1 MMKNILSGPHFL
13 DWNDKFHVT
22 TSVVFQRTK
31 NNSGVNFIVEN
42 GFSRIYYHAPT
53 IKDLKP
59 GRYIVCFTQSKLVS
73 DRNDAFAVISEADFK
88 HSIVSEVCSPS
99 LNTQLVKFVKRD
111 AKLIKMAERAIWD
124 KLGQMITVDS
134 DSDRQIL
141 QVLSHCPVLNFHAPI
156 ILDQLNRGQIRTLE
170 LFEEKLIN
178 TQWDYLVPSAIRVR
192 AAKTL
197 FDNFDDVSGQVEI
210 CIKKGILTAE
220 IKALAGKAVIADPA
234 LASSFS
240 FQILGQI
247 CAEMTFTPN
256 KKEFEH
262 LVSVLDHQRVKIVA
276 QYLPVEL
283 IADFPNYVS
292 LTRLLDLLSLPEV
305 SDSESIFQHVFARI
319 ESNDVVVS
327 KGDIAYLNRML
338 EKEHLQ
344 ALVNAYF
351 KNIDEVK
358 ATLLC
363 KLSNNSDLSPLLKSV
378 IRTLLVNFQSESSR
392 CFIQAWRADLA
403 VQHLDEPVR
412 EAISQ
417 NYSEFLGNFAEGQ
430 EVLCDALPLEH
441 LPLYAKYVAEPH
453 LNEYLQVHGE
463 VSSLET
469 LSLLRVSAV
478 ENNYFESQLLISL
491 FEQKLRQGGASV
503 QRIAALFDDFQK
515 GLFEHHAKSRTR
527 IELSI
532 VAACQWL
539 KKEQVMSGSRFSK
552 RSVCEGKLW
561 FAKVKDD
568 NGTVTE
574 EKEPKALCRRNDCT
588 MCVFDGMENI
598 DPFKGKPNQRQYV
611 SLPRELTF
619 TGAPFY
625 KMVHQLFG
633 ITVEHLHQHDAF
645 VRMLSAINR
654 WNEILEKLIC
664 RQCDNPLQIAE
675 HAKGSIGHLA
685 VGTTYWHCG
694 SETCASYGESVK
706 ISYCIGCQKYIDSRD
721 DQKSCTPYELRS
733 YKKFYICNDCGS
745 CCSKHSGFAGICP
758 HCGRDGA
765 FTDINQK
772 GRTRAKCKHC
782 NVVTNIGHFAY
793 QALQKHNA
801 SGGAFSYIR
810 SLSNSPCHLAGVV
823 ADGAGNTHWL
833 VADMPWKNQTLYIF
847 DLYESLRTKKI
858 TRQILSK
865 YNEVYDLK
873 VIEKLA
879 LLGLNHSRYGVQ
891 KSKPTLEQLF
901 EESIGEGSFQRNQKA
916 IFDLVRRYFQTLQD
930 MDVWSHYNNIEHKF
944 TTALHALSEQG
955 LNIREPDLKEE
966 LANLERSRN
975 KHVQKLS
982 VLKVFDI
989 DKQSVINYLTDKF
1002 TLNEAELLI
1011 SQLERHGAKP
1021 LRSSDYSFEH
1031 LHGIE
1036 KTERA
1041 ARIVQKLLALSRN
1054 VKPHYQIV
1062 GTSTSR
1068 CTSRSPNLMNLPKD
1082 SRHILKAGHGN
1093 SIIECDYK
1101 QMEIGVLAALSGDQ
1115 QLISDFNTGD
1125 VYEKFGI
1132 ALAITREQGK
1142 MILLG
1147 LIYGM
1152 SASTIATQLGV
1163 TKVIAEGYISCFFA
1177 RYPDVRRYQN
1187 ELVAQ
1192 GTHQGYVTSCTGL
1205 RRSVNGQVV
1214 KNSSILNWEQNW
1226 FKNFPIQ
1233 ASAASVF
1240 KLSIIELARE
1250 LRGEQFKLLVPH
1262 YDAIVFEVPEV
1273 QANHYIPQVKAAMYR
1288 AMKKQFPVLDPQIEI
1303 KSCGKAW
1310 GKEPENVVINNQTE
1324 VFSMFD
1330 SDDIPF

>member
-22 TSVVFQRTK
+22 TSVAFQRTK
-31 NNSGVNFIVEN
+31 NNSGFNFTVEN

-53 IKDLKP
+53 TKDLNP
-59 GRYIVCFTQSKLVS
+59 GRYIICFTQSKLVS
-73 DRNDAFAVISEADFK
+73 ERNDAFAVISEADFK
-88 HSIVSEVCSPS
+88 QYVMSEVCSPS
-99 LNTQLVKFVKRD
+99 LNTQFVQFVKRNTS
-111 AKLIKMAERAIWD
+111 LIKMVERAVWQ
-124 KLGQMITVDS
+124 KLSQLIAS
-134 DSDRQIL
+134 ESENERQIS
-141 QVLSHCPVLNFHAPI
+141 QVLSLCTTLKLDSPVLLA
-156 ILDQLNRGQIRTLE
+156 QLNSGQICTPE
-170 LFEEKLIN
+170 LFEEKLIK
-178 TQWDYLVPSAIRVR
+178 TQWDKLLPSAIRVR

-197 FDNFDDVSGQVEI
+197 FDNFDDVPAQVAV
-210 CIKKGILTAE
+210 CIQKSILTPE
-220 IKALAGKAVIADPA
+220 IKALAAKVVIADPV
-234 LASSFS
+234 LANSFPLQT
-240 FQILGQI
+240 FVQL
-247 CAEMTFTPN
+247 CAATAFNPN
-256 KKEFEH
+256 KEEFEN
-262 LVSVLDHQRVKIVA
+262 LFSVVDHQKSKVVA
-276 QYLPVEL
+276 QYLPIEL
-283 IADFPNYVS
+283 IADFPSYVS
-292 LTRLLDLLSLPEV
+292 LTQLLEHLSMPEI
-305 SDSESIFQHVFARI
+305 SEPESILQQVFARI
-319 ESNDVVVS
+319 ESNEAEVS
-327 KGDIAYLNRML
+327 KGDIAYLNRTL
-338 EKEHLQ
+338 KKEHLQ
-344 ALVNAYF
+344 DSVNAHF
-351 KNIDEVK
+351 KNIDNVK

-363 KLSNNSDLSPLLKSV
+363 KLSDSIDLAPQLKSA
-378 IRTLLVNFQSESSR
+378 IRTLLMNFQSDASR
-392 CFIQAWRADLA
+392 CFLGAWRADLA
-403 VQHLDEPVR
+403 VKYLDDSVR

-417 NYSEFLGNFAEGQ
+417 NYSEFLDTFEEGQ

-441 LPLYAKYVAEPH
+441 LPLYAKYVTELR

-463 VSSLET
+463 ASSLEA

-478 ENNYFESQLLISL
+478 ENNYFESQLLIAL

-503 QRIAALFDDFQK
+503 QRITALFDDFQK

-532 VAACQWL
+532 LAVCQWL
-539 KKEQVMSGSRFSK
+539 KKEQVISGDRFSK

-568 NGTVTE
+568 NGKVTE

-588 MCVFDGMENI
+588 MCVFAGMENI
-598 DPFKGKPNQRQYV
+598 DPFKGKPYQRQYV
-611 SLPRELTF
+611 RLPRALTF
-619 TGAPFY
+619 TGLPFY
-625 KMVHQLFG
+625 TMVHQLFG
-633 ITVEHLHQHDAF
+633 ITAEHLHQHDAF

-721 DQKSCTPYELRS
+721 DQKSCTPYEIRS

-765 FTDINQK
+765 FTDIVQK

-782 NVVTNIGHFAY
+782 NAVTNIGHFAF
-793 QALQKHNA
+793 QVLQKHKA

-810 SLSNSPCHLAGVV
+810 SLSKSPCHLAGAVT
-823 ADGAGNTHWL
+823 DGAGNTHWL
-833 VADMPWKNQTLYIF
+833 VADMPWQNQTLYIF
-847 DLYESLRTKKI
+847 DLYDSLRTKKI
-858 TRQILSK
+858 TRQTLSK

-879 LLGLNHSRYGVQ
+879 LLGVDHSRYGVQ
-891 KSKPTLEQLF
+891 KVKSPLEQLF
-901 EESIGEGSFQRNQKA
+901 KESIAEGSFQRNQNA
-916 IFDLVRRYFQTLQD
+916 IFDLVRRYFKTLHD
-930 MDVWSHYNNIEHKF
+930 TDVWPHYNNVEHKF

-955 LNIREPDLKEE
+955 FNLSESDLKEE
-966 LANLERSRN
+966 LAKLERSRN
-975 KHVQKLS
+975 QHVQKLS
-982 VLKVFDI
+982 ALKVFDT
-989 DKQSVINYLTDKF
+989 DKPSLINYLIDKF
-1002 TLNEAELLI
+1002 TLNEAELLV

-1021 LRSSDYSFEH
+1021 LRNSDYSFEH
-1031 LHGIE
+1031 LHCIE

-1041 ARIVQKLLALSRN
+1041 APIVQKLLALPRN

-1068 CTSRSPNLMNLPKD
+1068 CTSRSPNLMNLPKE

-1101 QMEIGVLAALSGDQ
+1101 QVEIGVLAALSGDR

-1125 VYEKFGI
+1125 VYERFGT
-1132 ALAITREQGK
+1132 ALAVSREQAK
-1142 MILLG
+1142 VVLLG

-1163 TKVIAEGYISCFFA
+1163 TKVIAETYINCFFA
-1177 RYPDVRRYQN
+1177 RYPDVKKYQN
-1187 ELVAQ
+1187 ELVTQ
-1192 GTHQGYVTSCTGL
+1192 GIEQGYVSSCTGL
-1205 RRSVNGQVV
+1205 RRSVNRLVT
-1214 KNSSILNWEQNW
+1214 KSPSILNWEQNW

-1233 ASAASVF
+1233 ASAAAVF
-1240 KLSIIELARE
+1240 KLSIVELAGE
-1250 LRGEQFKLLVPH
+1250 LQGEQFKLLVPH
-1262 YDAIVFEVPEV
+1262 YDAIVFEVPEN
-1273 QANHYIPQVKAAMYR
+1273 QTNHYTAQVKAAMHR
-1288 AMKKQFPVLDPQIEI
+1288 AMKKQFPILEPQIDV
-1303 KSCGKAW
+1303 KSCGKSW
-1310 GKEPENVVINNQTE
+1310 GEQIQE
-1324 VFSMFD
+1324 VNT
-1330 SDDIPF
+1330 SDLYQRQGIDDLPF